1 MLVPLSWLNDYV
13 DINVSADELEKKLF
27 ECGFEVEEQHSLF
40 AQRKTLMKM
49 NGTTYSCGL
58 WHDLLSLKGAQP
70 LAYFESQ
77 YFKGKPAVT
86 RNIYGKGTVFYIAT
100 VPEQKAV
107 NSIVE
112 KAIQTAGILPA
123 AKTNCSNVALT
134 EIRSEKT
141 KKEYLYVLNFTDKEQ
156 TVTLNQPAKKIFENK
171 MIDKEIKIP
180 AMEFYL
186 LELSK

>member
-1 MLVPLSWLNDYV
+1 M
-13 DINVSADELEKKLF
+13 
-27 ECGFEVEEQHSLF
+27 
-40 AQRKTLMKM
+40 
-49 NGTTYSCGL
+49 
-58 WHDLLSLKGAQP
+58 
-70 LAYFESQ
+70 
-77 YFKGKPAVT
+77 
-86 RNIYGKGTVFYIAT
+86 FYIAT

-112 KAIQTAGILPA
+112 KAIHTAGILPA
-123 AKTNCSNVALT
+123 AKADCSNVVLT

-180 AMEFYL
+180 AMEFCL
-186 LELSK
+186 LELCK